1 LLERHGGPEVVV
13 LGAPRGGVEVAV
25 PVALALGTP
34 LDLILAH
41 KLPAPGNPELGFG
54 AVGEGGVKVVDREI
68 TELLGLTEIEIEE
81 IASRVEGE
89 IEERSRLY
97 RQARGAV
104 QLRGRTA
111 LVVDDGIATGVTM
124 DAAIGSARSRG
135 ATRVIAAAPVSS
147 VEAERR
153 LKASADIFVC
163 PIVDPGFIGVGGYY
177 QEFSQLTDE
186 DVLRLL
192 KLFDEESAGSG
203 GSPGPG

>member
-1 LLERHGGPEVVV
+1 MLERHGGPEVVV

-25 PVALALGTP
+25 PVALALGAP

-68 TELLGLTEIEIEE
+68 TELLGLKEIEIEE

-89 IEERSRLY
+89 IEERARLY

-104 QLRGRTA
+104 QLRERTA

-192 KLFDEESAGSG
+192 RLFDEESAGSG